1 MTYKKRLYIL
11 IGLTAVLALL
21 YTGGLVFNSDFA
33 ARRSFYVWLDA
44 KTSEKTTRIV
54 INNSHMGEYEILKQD
69 NLWFVLHDDKV
80 YPARQIRVQD
90 FFDALSVR
98 AAWSVRSSSASSHER
113 FGLDDHASRVTVYVD
128 NSVILDLLVGDDDV
142 IRNETYF
149 RKFGQNE
156 VRSGDSSVKTYINNH
171 PGNWYNLRLITGTDG
186 EAVDINSVQ
195 RVSVQLPDE
204 SQVFSRRN
212 RSWVVS
218 GVEITNPDIPAVENY
233 IRVILN
239 TEGDGFS
246 DSVSWEDTRLDY
258 SRIALELGYGKIIT
272 IRLSAGDENGRVFAH
287 VSGNDY
293 IYSIPSWAA
302 QRLYQ
307 PAESFEIR

>member
-11 IGLTAVLALL
+11 IGVTAALALL

-33 ARRSFYVWLDA
+33 AKRSFFVWLDSNTA
-44 KTSEKTTRIV
+44 GKTTKIV
-54 INNSHMGEYEILKQD
+54 INNPYMGECEISKQ
-69 NLWFVLHDDKV
+69 NNMWFVLYEDKV
-80 YPARQIRVQD
+80 YPARQLRVQD
-90 FFDALSVR
+90 FLDALSLR
-98 AAWSVRSSSASSHER
+98 AEWQVRSSSASSHER
-113 FGLDDHASRVTVYVD
+113 FGFDEHAARVTIYAD
-128 NSVILDLLVGDDDV
+128 NSVILDLLIGGDD
-142 IRNETYF
+142 ILRNETYF
-149 RKFGQNE
+149 LRFGQNE
-156 VRSGDSSVKTYINNH
+156 VRSGSSAIKSYINNH
-171 PGNWYNLRLITGTDG
+171 PSNWYNLRLITGPDG
-186 EAVDINSVQ
+186 EPIDINSVQ

-204 SQVFSRRN
+204 SQVFTRRN
-212 RSWVVS
+212 RSWAIS
-218 GVEITNPDIPAVENY
+218 GIEIANPDITAVENY
-233 IRVILN
+233 IRGILN

-258 SRIALELGYGKIIT
+258 SRITLELGYGRVIT
-272 IRLSAGDENGRVFAH
+272 IRLTPGDESGRIFAH